1 MIKKSTV
8 CDICTQKF
16 NDGLSFLP
24 FKYSTDKMKLQLGVF
39 AGDSAS
45 IILMAS
51 NEQDICGN
59 CLKKLFKII
68 SEEQFK

>member
-1 MIKKSTV
+1 MIKKTTV
-8 CDICTQKF
+8 CDVCTEEF
-16 NDGLSFLP
+16 NGALAFLP
-24 FKYSTDKMKLQLGVF
+24 FKYSTDKVKLKLGVF

-59 CLKKLFKII
+59 CLKGIFRII